1 MKPRHLIRLS
11 ATLLALLAWLVVP
24 QAQAPAPAA
33 PAASVVKATLR
44 ADQPGAV
51 VNRNIYGHFAEHLG
65 HGIYEGIWVGP
76 DSPIPN
82 TRGIRNDVLAALK
95 ELKLPVLPTGN
106 WRAKGS
112 ATAFG
117 EDQWFST
124 LSRTLQMDDLIT
136 RHAAI
141 MDKTDAAKRVGLV
154 VDEWGTW
161 YDVEPG
167 SLELRLPP
175 KSVAIV
181 ELR

>member
-33 PAASVVKATLR
+33 AAASVVKATLR

-51 VNRNIYGHFAEHLG
+51 VNRNIHGHFTEHLG

-95 ELKLPVLPTGN
+95 G
-106 WRAKGS
+106 RG
-112 ATAFG
+112 
-117 EDQWFST
+117 
-124 LSRTLQMDDLIT
+124 
-136 RHAAI
+136 
-141 MDKTDAAKRVGLV
+141 
-154 VDEWGTW
+154 
-161 YDVEPG
+161 
-167 SLELRLPP
+167 
-175 KSVAIV
+175 
-181 ELR
+181 